1 MDQSGYAEMTLED
14 GPALVF
20 FNLEAEVHRI
30 KDEVLKEESEPG
42 KAITL
47 YFKRN
52 KENTNEDEF

>member
-1 MDQSGYAEMTLED
+1 MTLED